1 MSNLNVPPLAGPG
14 PSLTEQVYE
23 TIATMLL
30 DSTLKPDGRTSIRE
44 LAEELGVSTMPVRE
58 AVGRLVA
65 QGALAIRKNRAVE
78 VPRMSRADFQ
88 ELTDT
93 RLLLECEAARRAIAN
108 ITETERATIRRLEQE
123 FSTEMRTGD
132 RSKALMLNRQLH
144 FALYA
149 AAKSPTLSQM
159 IGMAWLKAGPLI
171 SLDIAVTFG
180 PERAAH
186 SIAAHSRLV
195 AALDQGDSAA
205 AAEAIRTDI
214 SGAAATILAQR
225 AYFLDSEDEDGPRA

>member
-1 MSNLNVPPLAGPG
+1 MSNLNVPPLAGAG

-23 TIATMLL
+23 AVATMLL

-44 LAEELGVSTMPVRE
+44 LAEGLGVSTMPVRE

-93 RLLLECEAARRAIAN
+93 RLLLEGEAARRAIAN
-108 ITETERATIRRLEQE
+108 ISETERATIRRLDQD
-123 FSTEMRTGD
+123 FTTEMREGD

-149 AAKSPTLSQM
+149 AAKSPTLFQM
-159 IGMAWLKAGPLI
+159 IHMVWLKAGPLI
-171 SLDIAVTFG
+171 SLDIGVTFG
-180 PERAAH
+180 PERTAH
-186 SIAAHSRLV
+186 SIAAHGRLV
-195 AALDQGDSAA
+195 VAIDQGNAEA
-205 AAEAIRTDI
+205 AAEAIRVDI
-214 SGAAATILAQR
+214 SGAAATILAQQ
-225 AYFLDSEDEDGPRA
+225 AYFQDSEDENGPRA

>member
-1 MSNLNVPPLAGPG
+1 MSTLNLPPLAGPG

-23 TIATMLL
+23 TIARMLL

-88 ELTDT
+88 ELTQT
-93 RLLLECEAARRAIAN
+93 RLLLEGEAARRAIVN
-108 ITETERATIRRLEQE
+108 ITAAERDQIRRLDQD
-123 FSTEMRTGD
+123 FSLEMREGD

-149 AAKSPTLSQM
+149 TAKSPTLFQM
-159 IGMAWLKAGPLI
+159 ISMAWLKAGPLI
-171 SLDIAVTFG
+171 SLDIAVTSG
-180 PERAAH
+180 RERAAH
-186 SIAAHSRLV
+186 SIAAHGLLV
-195 AALDQGDSAA
+195 AALDQGDGAA
-205 AAEAIRTDI
+205 AADAIRLDI
-214 SGAAATILAQR
+214 SGAAATILAQQ
-225 AYFLDSEDEDGPRA
+225 AYFQDSEDENGPRA